1 VSGHYKDDILDR
13 LARRANVA
21 QFVSFG
27 PDLVQR
33 HAWVRGFQPGHR
45 FESVEEAVAAML
57 TASPEGSVNIR
68 SWEPEN
74 PKSRSFVYGRT
85 EAGEILGELRRLAAE
100 GLYTILNETVDVLD
114 GGVSGV
120 AFGDALEFAPG
131 DTPRCVEKPEAAGLP
146 RDLGLRLLET
156 VYGFRPNLPAKTAQ
170 RVEFSLHPIR
180 RGYRGEHTILWEVE
194 EPGPPPSAPRIS
206 WPNRFSRHLGDKA
219 FGLLIADALGLP
231 VPRTHVIPRGLAPF
245 TFGTGTGT
253 AEVWIRTCPRE
264 QVPGRFTTRHGWTDP
279 YRLLQEEDPGG
290 ELIASLLAQEGV
302 EARYSGALLT
312 GADGEPVVEGVAGA
326 GDRFML
332 GRQAPEEIPQEIAGS
347 LRDLC
352 RRAAGRL
359 GPVRFEWAH
368 DGARPWIV
376 QLHRGASPGFGR
388 VVFPG
393 EAVCY
398 HSFEI
403 SQGIDALRELIARVE
418 GTEEGIVLVGRVG
431 VTSHFG
437 DLLRRAR
444 IPSRIEESAA

>member
-1 VSGHYKDDILDR
+1 MSGHFKDDVLDH

-33 HAWVRGFQPGHR
+33 HAWIRGVQPGHR
-45 FESVEEAVAAML
+45 FGSREEAVAAML
-57 TASPEGSVNIR
+57 AASPEGSVNVR

-74 PKSRSFVYGRT
+74 PKSRSFLYGCT
-85 EAGEILGELRRLAAE
+85 DPGEILSGLDGLAAQ

-120 AFGDALEFAPG
+120 AFGDALELAPG
-131 DTPRCVEKPEAAGLP
+131 DTPRCVEKPDAAGFP
-146 RDLGLRLLET
+146 RDLGLRVLET
-156 VYGFRPNLPAKTAQ
+156 VYGFRPALLAKTET

-180 RGYRGEHTILWEVE
+180 RGYRREHTILWEIE
-194 EPGPPPSAPRIS
+194 EPGPPPSAPRIA
-206 WPNRFSRHLGDKA
+206 WPNRFSRHLGDKT
-219 FGLLIADALGLP
+219 FGLLMADALGLP
-231 VPRTHVIPRGLAPF
+231 VPRTRVIPRALAPF
-245 TFGTGTGT
+245 SFGTPTGT
-253 AEVWIRTCPRE
+253 AETWLRTCPRE

-279 YRLLQEEDPGG
+279 YRLLQAEDPAGD
-290 ELIASLLAQEGV
+290 LIASVLAQEGV
-302 EARYSGALLT
+302 DARFSGALLT
-312 GADGEPVVEGVAGA
+312 GADGEPLIEGVAGF
-326 GDRFML
+326 GDQFML
-332 GRQAPEEIPQEIAGS
+332 GRRAPEELPPEIASS
-347 LRDLC
+347 LRDLY

-376 QLHRGASPGFGR
+376 QLHRGISPATGR
-388 VVFPG
+388 DVFPG
-393 EAVCY
+393 EALCY

-418 GTEEGIVLVGRVG
+418 GTGEGIVLVGRVG

-444 IPSRIEESAA
+444 IPSRIDAPAS